1 MTEIEKTVAVAIN
14 EWVAADLEFVGDSV
28 GVAVVGQR
36 ALWRMERVIGKLKL
50 RLAEIEDAVG
60 VAVEPGIHTDEA
72 RIEQSV
78 FIAIE

>member
-14 EWVAADLEFVGDSV
+14 ELVAADLEFVGDSV

-36 ALWRMERVIGKLKL
+36 ALWRIERLIGKLKL

-60 VAVEPGIHTDEA
+60 VAVEPEIHTHEA